1 MQHQREDATK
11 RYVSELQ
18 ANTQMGMKAMDSQDA
33 DGVTN
38 PLEQEKFELDRE
50 KVKNDQVNKMRALDD
65 SMKMHNDKMVRED
78 KKIAASKQ
86 KPSTT
91 K

>member
-1 MQHQREDATK
+1 
-11 RYVSELQ
+11 
-18 ANTQMGMKAMDSQDA
+18 
-33 DGVTN
+33 
-38 PLEQEKFELDRE
+38 
-50 KVKNDQVNKMRALDD
+50 MRALDD